1 MSLTREYIKV
11 YGELPTDCDLEVY
24 EMEWS
29 QGKALVRCNICGSTT
44 RRSDLSKHKKTKTC
58 QSKLH
63 EEDMK

>member
-29 QGKALVRCNICGSTT
+29 QGTALVRCNICGSTT
-44 RRSDLSKHKKTKTC
+44 RRYNLSKHKTTKTC
-58 QSKLH
+58 LSKLYD
-63 EEDMK
+63 EYVK